1 MTRRAM
7 VWLRRDLRV
16 RDNTA
21 LYEAARESTDGVV
34 ALWLVAPESWRS
46 HDDAPAKVDLWL
58 RCLRSL
64 AKELAERNI
73 ALRVVTAPRDDDAP
87 EAVLREARAC
97 GCDAVYFNYEYEV
110 DERRRDERA
119 RLRCEAAGLR
129 VRAFDDRVAVPP
141 EAVRTGEGTAY
152 TVFTPFRR
160 RWHQALERRGWKV
173 LPAPAVQPVTGV
185 ASSEVPER
193 VEGFASPIDPA
204 LWPAGEDFAQRRLAH
219 FVDAAL
225 MAYHTGRDTPAIDG
239 TSALSPYLAAGV
251 LSVRQCLA
259 AAAQKNDGRVDVG
272 HPGPTTWVS
281 ELAWRDF
288 YQHVMVAYPRVS
300 RGRAFKPETESV
312 AWRRDAAGF
321 ARWSEGRTGYPIVD
335 AAMRQLLSTGW
346 MHNRL
351 RMVTAMFLTKDL
363 LIDWR
368 EGERFFM
375 RHLVDGDLGANNG
388 GWQWSASTGTD
399 AQPYFRVF
407 NPSSQSKRYDPDGAF
422 IRRFV
427 PELQSVSAAALH
439 APERFTSEQRRLVG
453 YPSLVVDHEVAR
465 GRAIDAFKAV
475 TRDA

>member
-1 MTRRAM
+1 MTRRAL

-46 HDDAPAKVDLWL
+46 HDDAPVKVDLWL
-58 RCLRSL
+58 RCLKSL
-64 AKELAERNI
+64 SKELSARNI
-73 ALRVVTAPRDDDAP
+73 ALRVVTAPRDEDAP

-97 GCDAVYFNYEYEV
+97 GCDAVYFNREYEV
-110 DERRRDERA
+110 DERRRDA
-119 RLRCEAAGLR
+119 LTVQRCEAEGLR
-129 VRAFDDRVAVPP
+129 VKSFHDRVAVPP
-141 EAVRTGEGTAY
+141 GEVLTGEGTPY

-160 RWHQALERRGWKV
+160 RWHQALEKRGWRV
-173 LPAPAVQPVTGV
+173 LPAPEVQPVTGV
-185 ASSEVPER
+185 VSSEVPER
-193 VEGFASPIDPA
+193 VEGFASPIDA
-204 LWPAGEDFAQRRLAH
+204 SLWPAGEDFAHQRLAH
-219 FVDAAL
+219 FVGSSL
-225 MAYHTGRDTPAIDG
+225 MTYHTGRDAPAIDG

-251 LSVRQCLA
+251 LSVRQCLDA
-259 AAAQKNDGRVDVG
+259 AAKKNDGRVDVG
-272 HPGPTTWVS
+272 HAGPTTWVS

-300 RGRAFKPETESV
+300 RGRAFKPETEAV
-312 AWRRDAAGF
+312 AWRRDPVGF
-321 ARWSEGRTGYPIVD
+321 ARWCEGNTGYPIVD
-335 AAMRQLLSTGW
+335 AAMRQLTSTGW

-427 PELQSVSAAALH
+427 PELRSVTNVALH

-453 YPSLVVDHEVAR
+453 YAQLVVDHEAAR
-465 GRAIDAFKAV
+465 ARAIEAFKAV
-475 TRDA
+475 ARDA